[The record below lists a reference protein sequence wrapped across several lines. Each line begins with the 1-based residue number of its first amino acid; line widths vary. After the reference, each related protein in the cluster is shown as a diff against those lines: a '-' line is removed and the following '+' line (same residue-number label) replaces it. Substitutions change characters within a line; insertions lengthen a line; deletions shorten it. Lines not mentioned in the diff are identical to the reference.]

1 MNLRIYNSYY
11 EELNYKTGMGN
22 DSELTIPVND
32 GSSYYIVVEQNWKYG
47 SYKLNIQ

>member
-1 MNLRIYNSYY
+1 MILYIYNSDY

-32 GSSYYIVVEQNWKYG
+32 GSSYYIVVEQDWNYG
-47 SYKLNIQ
+47 SYKLNLH